1 MNTAIL
7 VFILIM
13 IAIGIF
19 YIGAL
24 VGCMNITKKFKNAFL
39 RISDETDLSHEQIM
53 EILDIIEKE
62 LKK

>member
-7 VFILIM
+7 VFILIV

-19 YIGAL
+19 YLGEL
-24 VGCMNITKKFKNAFL
+24 VGCAIIARKIKNAFL
-39 RISDETDLSHEQIM
+39 RIGRETDISSEQKM